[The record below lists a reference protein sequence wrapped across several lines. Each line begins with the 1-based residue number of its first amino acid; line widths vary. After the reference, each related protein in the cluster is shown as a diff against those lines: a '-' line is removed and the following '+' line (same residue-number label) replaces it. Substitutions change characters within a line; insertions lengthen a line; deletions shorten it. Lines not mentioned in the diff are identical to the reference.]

1 MFTAIRVL
9 FTILLHI
16 LCRLDAHIIVSKMY
30 THSQSQSH
38 TLHLYLS
45 VSLWGLQT
53 GTNAVC
59 WRMSNGRSGSVCFF
73 LCVCSRSFFYPLV
86 FSTEPHII
94 IILPARF
101 FRWLLVCHFG
111 GGVILCEISRNDKKN
126 AE

>member
-53 GTNAVC
+53 GTIAVC

-73 LCVCSRSFFYPLV
+73 CVCALV
-86 FSTEPHII
+86 
-94 IILPARF
+94 RF
-101 FRWLLVCHFG
+101 FILSFLLQSL
-111 GGVILCEISRNDKKN
+111 ILSSSCPRDSFDGC
-126 AE
+126 